1 VFWVRIVGVANQS
14 SRGNGPDINR
24 IVSKGVED
32 KSLLAGNRYGYP
44 VILARRRIG
53 CGAAGIRRR
62 IFSSFPIADPVT
74 SLANIGLFPRG
85 QIASRDR
92 IRVTAPDWL
101 IRVRWIAGTQ
111 GHGDESQRE

>member
-1 VFWVRIVGVANQS
+1 VFWVGIVGVANQS

-44 VILARRRIG
+44 VILSRRRIG
-53 CGAAGIRRR
+53 CGVAGIGRRV
-62 IFSSFPIADPVT
+62 FSSFTIADPVT

-85 QIASRDR
+85 QIASRCR

-101 IRVRWIAGTQ
+101 IGVRWIAGTQ
-111 GHGDESQRE
+111 DHGDESQRE